1 MVNLLPYWRNADY
14 NKRQLVIY
22 LQLLMRFLGK
32 SNFPIFKYSHWLW
45 ITEADSLCQ
54 RKHLK
59 VLIGGTHLHLKLI
72 PF

>member
-1 MVNLLPYWRNADY
+1 MS
-14 NKRQLVIY
+14 
-22 LQLLMRFLGK
+22 FLGK
-32 SNFPIFKYSHWLW
+32 SNFPIFKCSHWLW